1 MSAKRGA
8 AVLISGQAGGFLLR
22 FIRNIL
28 VARLLSVEDYG
39 IASTFVVAMSLVQMS
54 TNLNFRVLLV
64 QSREGDDPDF
74 MAAIQGLNILRGLAV
89 GVILFAAAAPIAR
102 LMGQPDLIWP
112 YQLVALLPVIAGF
125 GHADVERLHRTMRFG
140 ATVIQ
145 NLSSLSM
152 SLILLWPLAL
162 WLGDFRVMLGLY
174 AVEQLTR
181 TGISHIIAERTFRV
195 IWEGQVAL
203 QALKFGWPLL
213 LAQTL
218 LFATQQGDRIIV
230 ANQFG
235 AHMLGLFSAAVNLTM
250 PLSLLLAGLSRTFF
264 LPLLSKAQDAPVL
277 FADRAAFA
285 MQATL
290 CAGLLGVV
298 GFGILGPPVLLL
310 IFGEKYTEALPLVG
324 MIGTIFAL
332 AIPRAGLTTVAIAK
346 GHTINMLI
354 TNSVRIAF
362 LPLVVW
368 VAITTGSVLMLLTV
382 SLVAELIA
390 LLVAFLLLRFQ
401 TRLGGLRR
409 MLLPYGLAVACIA
422 VMAGAILRAPDNIA
436 GLTPVSLAA
445 VGLFLGVILSCRTLL
460 TELRARFLQKG

>member
-8 AVLISGQAGGFLLR
+8 AVLISGQAGGFILR
-22 FIRNIL
+22 FVRNIL
-28 VARLLSVEDYG
+28 VARLLTVEDYG

-54 TNLNFRVLLV
+54 TNLNFRTLLI
-64 QSREGDDPDF
+64 QSRDGDDPDF
-74 MAAIQGLNILRGLAV
+74 MAAIQGLNVLRGFAI
-89 GVILFAAAAPIAR
+89 GAILFLTAAPIAR
-102 LMGQPDLIWP
+102 LMGQPELIWP
-112 YQLVALLPVIAGF
+112 YQMVAILPIIGAF
-125 GHADVERLHRTMRFG
+125 GHTDVERLHRTMRFG

-145 NLSSLSM
+145 NLSALSM
-152 SLILLWPLAL
+152 SLLLLWPLAL

-174 AVEQLTR
+174 VVEQITR
-181 TGISHIIAERTFRV
+181 TGISHVIAERRYRLV
-195 IWEGQVAL
+195 WDKDVAIQGL
-203 QALKFGWPLL
+203 RFGWPLL
-213 LAQTL
+213 LAGAL

-250 PLSLLLAGLSRTFF
+250 PLALLLAGLSRTFF
-264 LPLLSKAQDAPVL
+264 LPLLSKAQDAPAL

-298 GFGILGPPVLLL
+298 GFGILGPPVLLV
-310 IFGEKYTEALPLVG
+310 IFGEKYTEALPMVG

-354 TNSVRIAF
+354 TNSVRISF

-368 VAITTGSVLMLLTV
+368 VAITTQSVLMLLTV
-382 SLVAELIA
+382 SLMAEMTA
-390 LLVAFLLLRFQ
+390 LFVAFLLLQFQ
-401 TRLGGLRR
+401 TRLGGLGR
-409 MLLPYGLAVACIA
+409 MVLPYGLAVGCIA
-422 VMAGAILRAPDNIA
+422 LMAVAIHRAPENIA
-436 GLTPVSLAA
+436 GLTPLSLGA
-445 VGLFLGVILSCRTLL
+445 VGLFLGVVLSCRTLL
-460 TELRARFLQKG
+460 TELRARFLIRG